1 MKNII
6 RKILKE
12 DRRQMFIDKIIQ
24 VMKNDYP
31 IFHNLKLYGF
41 YEQLSEDELNYVLS
55 GIFGEPVI
63 YRYGGI
69 IDKNGKEIYFES
81 SIGEWRKTKYDER
94 GKEIYYE
101 RFDGFWEKR
110 EYDENGNMIYYD
122 NSYGD
127 WEKSEFDE
135 NNNRTYLEYFDGF
148 WVKTIYDE
156 YNNIVYSENSYGEIL
171 DNR

>member
-1 MKNII
+1 MKKVI

-24 VMKNDYP
+24 VMNNDFP
-31 IFHNLKLYGF
+31 LIKNLKDYGF
-41 YEQLSEDELNYVLS
+41 YEQLSEDELNYVFS
-55 GIFGEPVI
+55 GIFGQPVR

-69 IDKNGKEIYFES
+69 IDKNGKEIYYES
-81 SIGEWRKTKYDER
+81 SIGEWRKT
-94 GKEIYYE
+94 
-101 RFDGFWEKR
+101 
-110 EYDENGNMIYYD
+110 EYDDRGNKIYEE
-122 NSYGD
+122 NSYGE